1 MHLSFF
7 SRVSMTMHTEHDIVL
22 PILSVHLFSVGT
34 VSKRMDTLSHFFDI
48 QMGHRFLSHT
58 TITKFQE
65 DPSVGALKVQG
76 WENLANI
83 AFYLENGTR

>member
-1 MHLSFF
+1 
-7 SRVSMTMHTEHDIVL
+7 
-22 PILSVHLFSVGT
+22 
-34 VSKRMDTLSHFFDI
+34 MDTLSHFFDI